1 MRTFSEFFPI
11 RRVRWLLPLS
21 FMLALIAYFPAEL
34 AWRYSGIASQLPKE
48 VKLVSIGGSVW
59 NAQSVWQL
67 QPLKQQPLLL
77 QLKLN
82 WQLGITPL
90 WQHGALLSVRVQHPG
105 TSLQLLASPS
115 SSLTGASGQLSGQ
128 IDPLLLNPLLKKNK
142 AWIDGTIGINAL
154 SWRIKDARPS
164 FLQGTVI
171 WQGGDTYFIPPNQ
184 ADRPQLIRYPQLAL
198 RATTAEDGSISAIV
212 STLEQPE
219 PLASVVLQ
227 TDGWLAAT
235 LYGRLKQAVPDLP
248 VPRKPADQA
257 LIKYKEKLF

>member
-1 MRTFSEFFPI
+1 MRTFSEFFPM

-21 FMLALIAYFPAEL
+21 FMLALMAYFPAEL

-67 QPLKQQPLLL
+67 QPLTQQPQPL
-77 QLKLN
+77 QLKLS
-82 WQLGITPL
+82 WQLGIAPL
-90 WQHGALLSVRVQHPG
+90 WQHGALLSIRVQHPG
-105 TSLQLLASPS
+105 TAQQQLASPNGA
-115 SSLTGASGQLSGQ
+115 LTGGSGQLSGQ
-128 IDPLLLNPLLKKNK
+128 IDPLLLNPLLIKNK
-142 AWIDGTIGINAL
+142 AWIDGTIQINAL
-154 SWRIKDARPS
+154 HWQVEDARPR
-164 FLQGTVI
+164 FLQGAVI
-171 WQGGDTYFIPPNQ
+171 WQGGDTYFIPPAQ

-198 RATTAEDGSISAIV
+198 RATTAANGSISAIV

-219 PLASVVLQ
+219 PLASIVLQ
-227 TDGWLAAT
+227 SDGWLAAT